1 MQAGEAQ
8 PMAPMPVEVIPVDP
22 EGLPALAQ
30 RCHGTVVLLGEDR
43 VLLNLEAPPELPALV
58 VAVRAERDSLQ
69 YLGMDVQSAERLHT
83 GQLRVEGQI
92 GGVADALLQPK
103 NLTPRFHFDTM
114 TFTFGFA
121 APVLHRWEAAGVL
134 QSVVI
139 DRLLLC
145 PRCHGLPSFRQGCSR
160 CGSGR
165 VHRLLAEQSETNQPL
180 FLSIPWLRS
189 SAGPVQAPAKHRYSY
204 RCQDCHSTEV
214 ELVPVTQCL
223 HCHHRFAM
231 QESYE
236 LVLRGYRVDRLEPRD
251 ANLRLT

>member
-1 MQAGEAQ
+1 MQAVEVQ
-8 PMAPMPVEVIPVDP
+8 PMAPLPVEVIPVDP

-30 RCHGTVVLLGEDR
+30 RCHGTAVLLGGDR
-43 VLLNLEAPPELPALV
+43 ILLNLEAPPELPALV
-58 VAVRAERDSLQ
+58 VGVQSERNGLR
-69 YLGMDVQSAERLHT
+69 YIGIDVQTAGRLHT
-83 GQLRVEGQI
+83 GKLLVEGEV

-145 PRCHGLPSFRQGCSR
+145 PRCHGLPSFRQGCCH

-165 VHRLLAEQSETNQPL
+165 VNRLPAEQMETNRAL
-180 FLSIPWLRS
+180 CSTPWLEP
-189 SAGPVQAPAKHRYSY
+189 SARPVQAPVKPRFGY
-204 RCQDCHSTEV
+204 RCQECRGLEV
-214 ELVPVTQCL
+214 ELVPVNQCL
-223 HCHHRFAM
+223 HCHHRFAI
-231 QESYE
+231 QEGYE
-236 LVLRGYRVDRLEPRD
+236 LVLRGYRVDRLESTAGCLHTD
-251 ANLRLT
+251 